1 MLQISKMIMFLFE
14 DNNVF
19 QAAKILFRLPET
31 KIDSLNLDHPQ
42 RL

>member
-1 MLQISKMIMFLFE
+1 MLQISKMMFLFE

-19 QAAKILFRLPET
+19 QAAKILFHLPEA
-31 KIDSLNLDHPQ
+31 KIDSLNFDHPP